1 MRSSNLIAAAVA
13 ALTVSAG
20 SAIAADKE
28 TVLTGITA
36 PVMVNQGETYVE
48 AQEGMLLY
56 PGDQLMTLK
65 GGSAQVQY
73 ANGCVQA
80 LAENAISRVGT
91 EEACSTASSAGTYN
105 QAGSASGSGGGG
117 GGDNVGAMIIAAGAA
132 GGFLYNAL
140 DDDNNNNPPS
150 VSP

>member
-48 AQEGMLLY
+48 AQEGMLLF

-73 ANGCVQA
+73 ANGCVQSV
-80 LAENAISRVGT
+80 AENAISRVGT
-91 EEACSTASSAGTYN
+91 DEACATASSAGTYN
-105 QAGSASGSGGGG
+105 QAGGPSGGGG
-117 GGDNVGAMIIAAGAA
+117 GGGGNVGAMIIAAGAGVGLMIEA
-132 GGFLYNAL
+132 T
-140 DDDNNNNPPS
+140 DDGDNNRLS

>member
-1 MRSSNLIAAAVA
+1 MKNSSFIAAAVA
-13 ALTVSAG
+13 ALTISAG
-20 SAIAADKE
+20 NAIAADKE

-48 AQEGMLLY
+48 ASEGMLLY

-73 ANGCVQA
+73 ANGCVQSV
-80 LAENAISRVGT
+80 AENAISRVST
-91 EEACSTASSAGTYN
+91 DEACSTASSAGTYN
-105 QAGSASGSGGGG
+105 QAGSASGGGGG
-117 GGDNVGAMIIAAGAA
+117 GGGNVGAMIIAAGAA
-132 GGFLYNAL
+132 GGLLYNAL
-140 DDDNNNNPPS
+140 DDDDNNNPPS